1 MKAIIAK
8 DNQFNTI
15 GFQVVTDAESNN
27 VIFTWGVTPNVAFN
41 FVKEIKVDE
50 KEIISLV
57 VKRTK
62 LQDLERF
69 DMRFFDVCIKNQ
81 CLKKAK
87 DGKGTVPVN
96 FEEIDNEISQLKREI
111 ATKIQTFA

>member
-15 GFQVVTDAESNN
+15 GFQVVTNAESNN
-27 VIFTWGVTPNVAFN
+27 VIFSWGITPNVTFN

-57 VKRTK
+57 VKNTK

-69 DMRFFDVCIKNQ
+69 DSRFFDICIKNQ
-81 CLKKAK
+81 CLKKSK
-87 DGKGTVPVN
+87 DGKGSVAVN
-96 FEEIDNEISQLKREI
+96 FQEIDDEISKLKRDI
-111 ATKIQTFA
+111 ALKIQSFA